1 MSPNK
6 ILTTWITDGQFRPP
20 AAYHGHL
27 MGLGGFRALVHCPS
41 RFQLGLSLRQLTR
54 IAIPTVHASA
64 SSTGD
69 APVVN
74 SPNAPVD
81 YLAEIRPKIVITESD
96 ILAVLEK
103 ETGADR
109 LRAMFHKE

>member
-6 ILTTWITDGQFRPP
+6 ILTTWMTDGQCRPP

-27 MGLGGFRALVHCPS
+27 MGLGGFRALVHCTS
-41 RFQLGLSLRQLTR
+41 RFQLRYSLKQLTQ
-54 IAIPTVHASA
+54 IAAPTVHASA
-64 SSTGD
+64 SSTSD

-74 SPNAPVD
+74 SPNASVD
-81 YLAEIRPKIVITESD
+81 HLAEIQPKIVITESD